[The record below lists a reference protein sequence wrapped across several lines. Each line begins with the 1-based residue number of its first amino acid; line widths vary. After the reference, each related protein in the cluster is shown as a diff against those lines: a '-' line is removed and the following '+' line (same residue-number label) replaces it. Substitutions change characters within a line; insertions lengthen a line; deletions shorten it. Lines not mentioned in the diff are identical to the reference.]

1 MMIKSILGL
10 IFITS
15 LLFSYTVHELN
26 NPTATVFDI
35 TQDPTNLT
43 AQSVTKTMQEVDKI
57 RVAVDM
63 ITQIFP
69 REVTQYQCG
78 TDIYNTTY
86 CPKALTLADT
96 YWSYSNGSSIHHTAV
111 VVDNETGTS
120 AKYTGTVIDYV
131 NGTSQ
136 PHTNTETNYSNGT
149 AATYNG
155 SVIDYT
161 AKTYTPINSNGTA
174 TANTGSV
181 VDYAAKAGGG
191 TIISPEIVIREVSN
205 CQGTETSTNYT
216 EYSRYDI
223 DTDEGKVS
231 GFYSFYPLFSGLE
244 YMRVKNGKLEVRAC
258 TKAQGSNVYD
268 IGTALSSS
276 GLTCAQWQENT
287 DVFLGAEG
295 TCTSVNCKTVSFV
308 IYSDGELFKN
318 HYSCPAQN
326 QGWYAISHVNLNG
339 TVATYDGKTSSYAG
353 CSYTISEPLEEADF
367 RIATFAPYGGL
378 FGCSNSNG
386 KAWAVH
392 LMFKPLLSPS
402 ICPTDYADNGTN
414 CKKIVSYSYY
424 SYACPAGQTATSTGL
439 ASCPKTDPNQAVDN
453 TTTLD
458 DACNNATPPTNNCS
472 GTTVS
477 CALGYTD
484 NTTNCKKTIGY
495 NYYSYGCPTGYAVQ
509 NAGLTSCPKT
519 DPNQTIVNQATL
531 DDSCNNATPPANNCV
546 QTLNTTAYEYICGT
560 GYTPLDDGETAC
572 PVGTSGACNSATS
585 PISNCKKTISFDYYS
600 YGCDPGYSPLSH
612 GLSTCSKTD
621 PDTTKNNEATL
632 NDNCNSPTPPANNC
646 SNSIAYSYY
655 EYVCPIDINE
665 QEESYSPTNSGLTS
679 CSRTD
684 PNGVVNNSAT
694 LDDNCNSAT
703 SPANNCK
710 QVNFKCNSNV
720 MKPALINNTWQCSP
734 YYCDSSNKCA
744 TAECVNG
751 TPQANG
757 TSYDNSPLNGI
768 NNSVICNST
777 ICDAVANERL
787 GRCGLPPKC
796 PTAFGVYASSGNCYQ
811 DVCPPNSTERELGGG
826 GTTCLSLQ
834 CPTGYVENST
844 GGCDAE

>member
-43 AQSVTKTMQEVDKI
+43 AQSVTKTMQAVDKI

-181 VDYAAKAGGG
+181 VDYVDKIIAEGPITTTTFTSSGTFVVPAGVSLVELCMVGGGGGGSNTGDSGDAGGG
-191 TIISPEIVIREVSN
+191 SAGVIVNQNIMVSPGQPIIVTVGSGGGGATTSFRDGTNGTASAFGSVGAGGGAGGMQSYQRTYLGNGQAKSSCAGTAYAGTNAYGYEGNTAWGGQAGFGNGGNSGKDGYGNGYGGGVGAGGGATLSPHSDGGYGGRGEVRVKYKSYIN
-205 CQGTETSTNYT
+205 KCPTGYT
-216 EYSRYDI
+216 EHDS
-223 DTDEGKVS
+223 DTCK
-231 GFYSFYPLFSGLE
+231 
-244 YMRVKNGKLEVRAC
+244 
-258 TKAQGSNVYD
+258 
-268 IGTALSSS
+268 
-276 GLTCAQWQENT
+276 
-287 DVFLGAEG
+287 
-295 TCTSVNCKTVSFV
+295 KTVS
-308 IYSDGELFKN
+308 Y
-318 HYSCPAQN
+318 
-326 QGWYAISHVNLNG
+326 
-339 TVATYDGKTSSYAG
+339 TYYNYL
-353 CSYTISEPLEEADF
+353 C
-367 RIATFAPYGGL
+367 
-378 FGCSNSNG
+378 
-386 KAWAVH
+386 
-392 LMFKPLLSPS
+392 
-402 ICPTDYADNGTN
+402 
-414 CKKIVSYSYY
+414 
-424 SYACPAGQTATSTGL
+424 STGI
-439 ASCPKTDPNQAVDN
+439 AINAGGNCAKTDPNQAVDN

-519 DPNQTIVNQATL
+519 DPNQTVINQATL
-531 DDSCNNATPPANNCV
+531 DDACNNATPPANNCV

-572 PVGTSGACNSATS
+572 PVGSSGDCNSATA
-585 PISNCKKTISFDYYS
+585 PTSNCKKTISYDYYS

-646 SNSIAYSYY
+646 SNSITYSYY
-655 EYVCPIDINE
+655 EYVCPIDVNE
-665 QEESYSPTNSGLTS
+665 QEEGYIPTNAGLTS

-710 QVNFKCNSNV
+710 QLNFKCNSNV

-751 TPQANG
+751 TPQVNG

-768 NNSVICNST
+768 NNSVVCNST